1 MYSYIK
7 EYFDLK
13 LYNTDDVK
21 VFVKVNWITTDEYK
35 TITSIDYVA

>member
-13 LYNTDDVK
+13 LYTSDDVK
-21 VFVKVNWITTDEYK
+21 VFVKVNWITVEEYK
-35 TITSIDYVA
+35 AITGIDYVA